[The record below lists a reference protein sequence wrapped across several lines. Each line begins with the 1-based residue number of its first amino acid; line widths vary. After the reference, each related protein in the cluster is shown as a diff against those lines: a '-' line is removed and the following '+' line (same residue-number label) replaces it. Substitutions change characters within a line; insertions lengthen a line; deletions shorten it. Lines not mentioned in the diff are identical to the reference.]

1 MGKTAQ
7 TEYDFILSMGDK
19 LGKYVHE
26 WIAVVGT
33 EVVARGED
41 AEDVCEKAQK
51 QHPSAT
57 PFIMK
62 VPADEVMLL

>member
-7 TEYDFILSMGDK
+7 TEYDFIISMGDK
-19 LGKYVHE
+19 LGEYVHE
-26 WIAVVGT
+26 WIAVVGN
-33 EVVARGED
+33 ELVARGMD
-41 AEDVCEKAQK
+41 AKEVYEKAK
-51 QHPSAT
+51 KRYPSAT